1 MRRYPLSA
9 PVPMLAV
16 AVGLAM
22 AGCGDADLL
31 RPSLRSTDAEFVATS
46 TLAATN
52 LAQARV
58 SAGFSHACVVLPDGT
73 ARCWG
78 RNNHGQLGDGTTT
91 DSGTPVQVSGLSNAT
106 AIAAGGRATESNNP
120 HTCAILAN
128 GTVRCWGANSLGQLG
143 NGTTTSSTTPVQVS
157 GVGDAV
163 AIATGGAH
171 SCAIRS
177 NGRAYCWGN
186 NAWGQ
191 LGDDSQFHSSTPVQV
206 KGINDGV
213 AITAGAHHTC
223 ALLSGGTIE
232 CWGRQDSGQLGH
244 GIVRNERSPFTS
256 TWRPVEVIGISNA
269 TALDAGAVHNCARL
283 SNGGVRCWGSNVAGG
298 LGDGT
303 TTLSATPVDVVGIT
317 DAAAVAAGA
326 RHSCS
331 MSPGGGMMCWGGNEF
346 GALGD
351 GTTENSTTPVPVS
364 GISTAAA
371 PTAGGLYTCAA
382 LSDGAVWCW
391 GSNFFGQ
398 LGDGT
403 TTDSSVPVQVTG
415 LSAGTPPGPG
425 DDPPGPGDDPPGPG
439 DTFTLRVTLHGE
451 GTVTSEPAG
460 IDCGSHCSED
470 YAGGTVVTLTAT
482 PAPGWRFRRWRGD
495 DDCSDGTVTMNADV
509 TCTAEFRER

>member
-1 MRRYPLSA
+1 MRRYHLSA
-9 PVPMLAV
+9 PVPMLAI

-22 AGCGDADLL
+22 AGCADADPL
-31 RPSLRSTDAEFVATS
+31 RPSLQTTDGEIGNAITGAPE
-46 TLAATN
+46 ATN
-52 LAQARV
+52 LVQARI
-58 SAGFSHACVVLPDGT
+58 SGGSSHACVVLSDGT

-91 DSGTPVQVSGLSNAT
+91 DSWTPVQVSGLSNAT
-106 AIAAGGRATESNNP
+106 AIAAGGRATLSDIP
-120 HTCAILAN
+120 HTCAVLAN
-128 GTVRCWGANSLGQLG
+128 GTVRCWGENSLGQLG

-171 SCAIRS
+171 SCVILS
-177 NGRAYCWGN
+177 NGRAYCWGY

-191 LGDDSQFHSSTPVQV
+191 LGDDSNVHSSTPVGV
-206 KGINDGV
+206 KGISNGV

-223 ALLSGGTIE
+223 ALLSDGTIE

-244 GIVRNERSPFTS
+244 GIVRNERPPFTS
-256 TWRPVEVIGISNA
+256 TWRPVEVIGISSA
-269 TALDAGAVHNCARL
+269 TALDAGATHNCASL

-303 TTLSATPVDVVGIT
+303 TTLSATPVDVIGIT
-317 DAAAVAAGA
+317 DAATVAAGG

-331 MSPGGGMMCWGGNEF
+331 MSPNGGMMCWGGNEF

-371 PTAGGLYTCAA
+371 PMAGGLYTCAA
-382 LSDGAVWCW
+382 LSDGTVWCW

-415 LSAGTPPGPG
+415 LDAGTPPGP
-425 DDPPGPGDDPPGPG
+425 DDPPPGPD
-439 DTFTLRVTLHGE
+439 DTFTLRVTLRGE

-460 IDCGSHCSED
+460 IVCGSDCSED
-470 YAGGTVVTLTAT
+470 YASGTVVTLTAT

-495 DDCSDGTVTMNADV
+495 DDCTDGTVTMNADMI
-509 TCTAEFRER
+509 CIAEFREG